1 MKKLMSL
8 AIILMMLTTISNY
21 AATPVLI
28 SAPIGEEIDAIQ
40 SFIEKEDKI
49 ISGDFIRYEND
60 TLYIQLEAFEY
71 ETSIYDADGRY
82 ENTLKSY
89 EKNEEIILYVKH
101 GEATFQL
108 LDVLPKDSQK
118 FYGQIKSI
126 DEKSYAIL
134 SGDIVQTYHV
144 LNSDRHFVEDQFIK
158 GYIDEDDV
166 YLMPTID
173 TSNKEYNS
181 FGALVEKNIIIDG
194 KTLEKN
200 ITLINGNVMIPLR
213 ETLETLGYE
222 VKWNND
228 TYQVDIHKLN
238 QWTSIKINE
247 NKYFKNKMAHQPL
260 SHAPVII
267 DGSTYVPV
275 EFLNV
280 ILDLGLSI
288 DDGNLTIAEND
299 MAIHSGYI
307 QKINYKANG
316 EISITLSSKEMPDTL
331 SDLTVIHASTNTTYF
346 NTSLDHRQFIHVISP
361 PIMTMSLPGQTS
373 GIIIY

>member
-1 MKKLMSL
+1 
-8 AIILMMLTTISNY
+8 
-21 AATPVLI
+21 
-28 SAPIGEEIDAIQ
+28 
-40 SFIEKEDKI
+40 
-49 ISGDFIRYEND
+49 
-60 TLYIQLEAFEY
+60 
-71 ETSIYDADGRY
+71 
-82 ENTLKSY
+82 
-89 EKNEEIILYVKH
+89 VKH